1 MSPAPSHPHFGGKEG
16 VLGLCLL
23 FRHVG
28 QAVWGRGRGSDW
40 GELEEDEKK
49 RCREVMDFGC
59 GEKGPQTHLRVSA
72 SPGVVLPL
80 APSECL
86 KAPNACTTPG
96 EGDTSRVPFPAQ
108 VPPWWR

>member
-1 MSPAPSHPHFGGKEG
+1 MWDRWFGAEG
-16 VLGLCLL
+16 EA
-23 FRHVG
+23 
-28 QAVWGRGRGSDW
+28 QAG

-49 RCREVMDFGC
+49 RFREVMDFGC
-59 GEKGPQTHLRVSA
+59 GEKGLQTHLRVSA

-96 EGDTSRVPFPAQ
+96 DGDTYRVPFPAQ
-108 VPPWWR
+108 VPPWWW